1 MTTSAKI
8 SYKSAIKE
16 IEKILHSIEN
26 QDLDIDELTGQL
38 KRAFELIRICKKK
51 LTSTEAE
58 VEKIL
63 KEMEE

>member
-16 IEKILHSIEN
+16 IEKILHAIED

-51 LTSTEAE
+51 LTSTETE

-63 KEMEE
+63 KEMED